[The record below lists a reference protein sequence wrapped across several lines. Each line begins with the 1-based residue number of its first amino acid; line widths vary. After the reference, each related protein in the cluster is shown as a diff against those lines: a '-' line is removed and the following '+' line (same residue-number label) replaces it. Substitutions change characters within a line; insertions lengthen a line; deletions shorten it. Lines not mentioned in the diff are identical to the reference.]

1 MPSSLLA
8 AVALSVDERA
18 QLESW
23 TRRRTSAQA
32 LALRSRIVLL
42 AADGLRNTEIA
53 DRLGIHRNVA
63 GKWRARF
70 LAHRL
75 DGLTDEPRPRRPR
88 PITDERGGA
97 GILKT
102 PP

>member
-70 LAHRL
+70 LGHRL
-75 DGLTDEPRPRRPR
+75 DGLTEEPRPGRT
-88 PITDERGGA
+88 ISDEHVEQV
-97 GILKT
+97 IVKT
-102 PP
+102 L